1 MAGFPHSDI
10 PGSKSVC
17 RLPEAFRRL
26 QRPSSP
32 SAAKASTECACSLD
46 HTTEA
51 TLFKPATLDCCETQQ
66 RRRRARARALGNMVG
81 ERSPD
86 FTRGRND
93 PRRTTTTRRTCRR
106 ADALFNFKL
115 VSIPRKSAHLEPPGR
130 CPTNKT
136 LKRETLGFIKMDF
149 VKTGEEAEI
158 QAHGS
163 RHALGFR
170 LTRQPGSAS
179 FGGAEEARTP
189 DPLRARQVLSQL
201 SYGPKGTPVVLVHRP
216 APV

>member
-51 TLFKPATLDCCETQQ
+51 TLFKPATLGRCENHSK
-66 RRRRARARALGNMVG
+66 RRRRARARAFGNMVG

-86 FTRGRND
+86 FTRGRYD
-93 PRRTTTTRRTCRR
+93 PRRTTTTRRTRRR

-115 VSIPRKSAHLEPPGR
+115 VSIPRKSAHPEQPGR
-130 CPTNKT
+130 SPTT
-136 LKRETLGFIKMDF
+136 QGAQARDAWLHQDGFC
-149 VKTGEEAEI
+149 
-158 QAHGS
+158 
-163 RHALGFR
+163 
-170 LTRQPGSAS
+170 
-179 FGGAEEARTP
+179 
-189 DPLRARQVLSQL
+189 
-201 SYGPKGTPVVLVHRP
+201 
-216 APV
+216 